1 MCHHSYKYSDSDS
14 QGCDASNMKLSGIT
28 FAPFLI
34 MKVTTMLKTYA
45 VDNDISGN
53 TSIKIALIKW
63 SEMAN
68 NITYML

>member
-1 MCHHSYKYSDSDS
+1 
-14 QGCDASNMKLSGIT
+14 MKLSGIT